1 MKDRFSSDSQG
12 YANFRPGYPEELL
25 NHVLRHTPGRGAAWD
40 VGTGNGQLATMLAK
54 HFQRVEA
61 TDISE
66 KQLQV
71 AAGHPRIRYSK
82 QPAEHTDFPA
92 GGFDLI
98 SVAQAIHWFDFE
110 RFYSEVRRVA
120 APGAILAVIGYPL
133 LSVNP
138 EVDAVIRKFYTQT
151 IGEFWDRERHYLD
164 EGYQTI
170 PFPFEEV
177 AAPRFEM
184 AYEWTADQ
192 MIGYL
197 GTWSAVKNYREAKG
211 EDPVSKVGTALRAA
225 WGDEQ
230 VHLVHFPM
238 ILRLGS
244 VD

>member
-1 MKDRFSSDSQG
+1 MKDRFSSDPKG
-12 YANFRPGYPEELL
+12 YAAFRLGYPQALL
-25 NHVLRHTPGRGAAWD
+25 DFVLAHTPGRNAAWD
-40 VGTGNGQLATMLAK
+40 AGTGNGQFAKMLAE

-66 KQLQV
+66 KQLQE
-71 AAGHPRIRYSK
+71 AAIHPKIRYSK
-82 QPAEHTDFPA
+82 QPAEKTDFKV
-92 GGFDLI
+92 GSFDLI
-98 SVAQAIHWFDFE
+98 TVAQAIHWFDFE
-110 RFYSEVRRVA
+110 RFYEEVIWVA
-120 APGAILAVIGYPL
+120 APGGMLAVIGYPL

-138 EVDAVIRKFYTQT
+138 EVDAVLLEFYTHT
-151 IGEFWDRERHYLD
+151 VGEFWDKERRYLD
-164 EGYQTI
+164 EGYWTI
-170 PFPFEEV
+170 PFPFKEV

-184 AYEWTADQ
+184 TYEWNADQ

-211 EDPVSKVGTALRAA
+211 DDPVAGVEPALRAA
-225 WGDEQ
+225 WGDGQ